1 MKEREFFPDGAPV
14 DEWFYR
20 TEIPRPEALGTR
32 YVITEHGVSDD
43 GRIYTEEIQRLI
55 DTAAE
60 NGGGVIVV
68 PEGTYL
74 TGALFFKQGVHLYV
88 EKGGVLKGSDDISDY
103 PISMTRI
110 EGETCRYFTA
120 LINAEDVDG
129 FTLCG

>member
-1 MKEREFFPDGAPV
+1 MKEREFFPDGTPV

-20 TEIPRPEALGTR
+20 TEIPRPEMLGTR

-43 GRIYTEEIQRLI
+43 GRIYTEEIQSLI

-74 TGALFFKQGVHLYV
+74 TGALFFKQGV
-88 EKGGVLKGSDDISDY
+88 
-103 PISMTRI
+103 
-110 EGETCRYFTA
+110 
-120 LINAEDVDG
+120 
-129 FTLCG
+129 